1 MGLLPLLGN
10 VSKCHSFAQSRNVF
24 LHYLQQFVMPV
35 HSSLVVTHY
44 TVRRM
49 EKTEEPIMGGQCV
62 IDEQLI
68 IDIL

>member
-1 MGLLPLLGN
+1 
-10 VSKCHSFAQSRNVF
+10 
-24 LHYLQQFVMPV
+24 MPV

-68 IDIL
+68 IDILWNFDLENLYRITVRGREYDEKFELDINVAE